1 MLKITLKV
9 YCLKSKIV
17 FLTVLRMKNFISSLI
32 RFFDKI
38 ELHFYFWIIIKC
50 LLVTEIF
57 SNQFIFFFKTL
68 IISCIIIS
76 LTSSGFSK
84 MFSYFYIFNKL
95 IKKFFTI
102 NDNIAICYF
111 YRSKKTL

>member
-84 MFSYFYIFNKL
+84 ISYFYIFNKL
-95 IKKFFTI
+95 IKNFFTI
-102 NDNIAICYF
+102 NHNIAICYF